1 MSYPTN
7 MPIAPSATVRH
18 ATAFRR
24 CKPFDLSASVRVIST
39 HNPWRPNSRA
49 YNLFEQVLRVKTTT
63 TIAGI
68 LEDAEAIGYYRADVM
83 RHLRW
88 LYTWGDFI
96 ENNGVRYFPK
106 EPELDPVAPHERRKS
121 KRS

>member
-1 MSYPTN
+1 MNAPTN

-18 ATAFRR
+18 VVAFRR
-24 CKPFDLSASVRVIST
+24 CKPFDPRSSVRVIST

-49 YNLFEQVLRVKTTT
+49 WNLFEQVLRVKTNT
-63 TIAGI
+63 TIGGI

-88 LYTWGDFI
+88 LFTWGDFI
-96 ENNGVRYFPK
+96 EIDGMRYFPK
-106 EPELDPVAPHERRKS
+106 EPEAITPAPQRRKA

>member
-1 MSYPTN
+1 
-7 MPIAPSATVRH
+7 
-18 ATAFRR
+18 
-24 CKPFDLSASVRVIST
+24 
-39 HNPWRPNSRA
+39 
-49 YNLFEQVLRVKTTT
+49 VKTTT

-96 ENNGVRYFPK
+96 EINGVRYFPK
-106 EPELDPVAPHERRKS
+106 EPELDPVAPHERRKA